1 MKGDCG
7 MSKKGA
13 GVAGAVVVGAVAGY
27 VAGILTA
34 PKSGKETRADLQKAG
49 AQLKKNLEVKLQVVK
64 EELSKLIDEANVKVQ
79 QLSDRGKKELDALLV
94 KAKAAQAKSKEVLS
108 AVKSGEASD
117 KDLQK
122 ALDQAKQAKSHLASY
137 LKSEK

>member
-1 MKGDCG
+1 MKGDCNMG
-7 MSKKGA
+7 KKSA
-13 GVAGAVVVGAVAGY
+13 GVAGAVLVGAVAGY

-34 PKSGKETRADLQKAG
+34 PKSGKETRADLQKAS

-64 EELSKLIDEANVKVQ
+64 EELSKLIEEANVTVQ
-79 QLSDRGKKELDALLV
+79 QLSERGKKELDSLLV
-94 KAKAAQAKSKEVLS
+94 KAKAAQAKSKEVLG

>member
-1 MKGDCG
+1 MKGSCN

-13 GVAGAVVVGAVAGY
+13 GVAGAVVVGALAGY

-34 PKSGKETRADLQKAG
+34 PKSGKETRADIQKAS
-49 AQLKKNLEVKLQVVK
+49 AQLKKNLEAKLQVAK
-64 EELSKLIDEANVKVQ
+64 EELSRQIAEANVKLQ
-79 QLSDRGKKELDALLV
+79 NLSDRGKKELDALLV

-122 ALDQAKQAKSHLASY
+122 ALDEAKQAKAHLSSY

>member
-1 MKGDCG
+1 MG
-7 MSKKGA
+7 KKSA

-34 PKSGKETRADLQKAG
+34 PKSGKETRQDIKKAS
-49 AQLKKNLEVKLQVVK
+49 AELKKNLEVKLQVTK
-64 EELSKLIDEANVKVQ
+64 DELAKLIAQANERLQ
-79 QLSDRGKKELDALLV
+79 ILSDRGKKELDVVLV

-117 KDLQK
+117 KELQK
-122 ALDQAKQAKSHLASY
+122 ALDQAKQAKQHLASY
-137 LKSEK
+137 LKQDK